1 MGSSWNRAA
10 WRETTPGNDGPICYN
25 PADFA
30 QPKVARRAPKSVP
43 VKRIDPDTA
52 DRRTHER
59 LTTAF
64 CGAVVVFT
72 IIVIAGQFVR
82 HGIHA
87 VLP

>member
-10 WRETTPGNDGPICYN
+10 WRETTPHNDGPIYYN
-25 PADFA
+25 PADFV
-30 QPKVARRAPKSVP
+30 QPKDGRPVANSVQ
-43 VKRIDPDTA
+43 VKRIDPHTA

-64 CGAVVVFT
+64 CGAVIVFT
-72 IIVIAGQFVR
+72 LIVIAGQFVR